1 MAVESAGSFLQF
13 WFPFVQ
19 PGLSYLESGHGEL
32 VLDRLKKSFIDR
44 HVAYVYEDVCR
55 DRLWD
60 AGAEGALPF
69 MPERVG
75 AWWGARD
82 VELDVVG
89 LGAEEGRAVF
99 GECKFWARPVGANVL
114 RHLEEQARKALD
126 DPSFRRFGAPP
137 VYALF
142 SIGGFTDEVRSEARA
157 RKDVLLLS

>member
-1 MAVESAGSFLQF
+1 MCIRDS
-13 WFPFVQ
+13 
-19 PGLSYLESGHGEL
+19 
-32 VLDRLKKSFIDR
+32 
-44 HVAYVYEDVCR
+44 YVYEDVCR

-126 DPSFRRFGAPP
+126 DPSFRRFGGPP
-137 VYALF
+137 VYVLF

>member
-1 MAVESAGSFLQF
+1 MLFRS
-13 WFPFVQ
+13 
-19 PGLSYLESGHGEL
+19 
-32 VLDRLKKSFIDR
+32 
-44 HVAYVYEDVCR
+44 VCR

-126 DPSFRRFGAPP
+126 DPSFRRFGGPP
-137 VYALF
+137 VYVLF